1 MPERT
6 TAAEQLSWI
15 LYIVPAAA
23 RKGGASVDELANALG
38 ISRQAVLDAINEVV
52 TRAYYHPA
60 GPGDQFRIR
69 VGHERVAV
77 WTTGEFQ
84 RPVRL
89 SPLEALALGLGLR
102 ALAAEA
108 DGERRAQMLELAAW
122 LERDLPAPDEP
133 AEPKTATDVASAI
146 ELMRRKY
153 DPAYQDAEP
162 APAPAPAL
170 ALAFAQEGDVLGVL
184 ADAARE
190 RCRCVVAYLKP
201 GAPAPEMRRI
211 APYLLLHAEGAW
223 YALAHAAERDALRLF
238 RVDRM
243 LSAELDD
250 ERFDA
255 PEDFDPRP
263 WIAPD
268 GRLFRADEDVE
279 VVVRY
284 SPRIA
289 RWLAERTAHEP
300 QEDGGIVV
308 RHRVADVRW
317 IVRHVLQYG
326 AEAEVLR
333 PAHVRTLVAEAAER
347 LAAG

>member
-1 MPERT
+1 MRPRRTNRVREGAAMPERA
-6 TAAEQLSWI
+6 TAAEQLSRI
-15 LYIVPAAA
+15 LHIVPAAA
-23 RKGGASVDELANALG
+23 RKGGASVNELANALG

-60 GPGDQFRIR
+60 GPGDQLQIQ
-69 VGHERVAV
+69 VDHERVAV

-108 DGERRAQMLELAAW
+108 DGERRAQLLELAAW
-122 LERDLPAPDEP
+122 LEQDLPAPDEP
-133 AEPKTATDVASAI
+133 AETTDAASLI
-146 ELMRRKY
+146 EQMRRKY
-153 DPAYQDAEP
+153 DPAYRDE
-162 APAPAPAL
+162 APAREPTPAL
-170 ALAFAQEGDVLGVL
+170 ALALAQESDVLGVL

-190 RCRCVVAYLKP
+190 RCRCVVDYLKP
-201 GAPAPEMRRI
+201 GAAEPETRRI

-243 LSAELDD
+243 LSAKLDD
-250 ERFDA
+250 GRFDA
-255 PEDFDPRP
+255 PEDFDPQP

-268 GRLFRADEDVE
+268 GRLYRADEDIE
-279 VVVRY
+279 VVVCY

-289 RWLAERTAHEP
+289 RWLAERTEHEP
-300 QEDGGIVV
+300 Q
-308 RHRVADVRW
+308 
-317 IVRHVLQYG
+317 
-326 AEAEVLR
+326 
-333 PAHVRTLVAEAAER
+333 P
-347 LAAG
+347 

>member
-1 MPERT
+1 AGLRPKRTKRVRGTTAMPERT

-268 GRLFRADEDVE
+268 GR
-279 VVVRY
+279 
-284 SPRIA
+284 
-289 RWLAERTAHEP
+289 
-300 QEDGGIVV
+300 
-308 RHRVADVRW
+308 
-317 IVRHVLQYG
+317 
-326 AEAEVLR
+326 
-333 PAHVRTLVAEAAER
+333 
-347 LAAG
+347 